1 LEKVGL
7 NDTQEQPPYVA
18 REHRCFGERF
28 EVEGLVGSGGM
39 GMVFRA
45 RDRVD
50 GQAVALKALHRQG
63 ALASERFLREAEV
76 LAALAH
82 PAIVRYVAHGVTAQ
96 GEPYLAMEWSLPP
109 GNPPLQSTQIPN
121 WRQI

>member
-1 LEKVGL
+1 
-7 NDTQEQPPYVA
+7 
-18 REHRCFGERF
+18 
-28 EVEGLVGSGGM
+28 
-39 GMVFRA
+39 
-45 RDRVD
+45 
-50 GQAVALKALHRQG
+50 LKALHRQG